1 MDQAER
7 QALTMICAQLTELRT
22 ECALQPEPRQRLL
35 AQIETEASARRPI
48 VDLLSQLQGTS
59 GEETRQMLSGGLPG
73 LSPGQADEESFR
85 CPDAACDRVG
95 TTLPAGPIP
104 RCQLTGQPM
113 TRW

>member
-1 MDQAER
+1 MCPAARASTTVVSSDRNRSQ
-7 QALTMICAQLTELRT
+7 RT
-22 ECALQPEPRQRLL
+22 
-35 AQIETEASARRPI
+35 ASI
-48 VDLLSQLQGTS
+48 VHLLSQLQGTS
-59 GEETRQMLSGGLPG
+59 REETRQMLSGGLPG

-104 RCQLTGQPM
+104 RCQLTSQPM